1 VAFGFS
7 PIIPLQ
13 KSEEDGYYALTKT
26 VAANTKQNLK
36 NLLLTSPGERVML
49 PEFGAGLRDYL
60 FSNQYDTIEAD
71 ITYRVE
77 EQVAQWMPFVTIN
90 DIEFTRNSPLYA
102 ESDRHNRL
110 DIKIFYSVP
119 TFNFS
124 DLLEVLKVQ
133 FI

>member
-1 VAFGFS
+1 MAFGFS

-36 NLLLTSPGERVML
+36 NLLLTSPGERVMI
-49 PEFGAGLRDYL
+49 PDFGAGLQNHL

-71 ITYRVE
+71 ITYRIE
-77 EQVAQWMPFVTIN
+77 DQVGRYLPFVVIN
-90 DIEFTRNSPLYA
+90 NIDFARKEPLYSNS
-102 ESDRHNRL
+102 EQRQRL
-110 DIKIFYSVP
+110 NIQLFYSVP

-124 DLLEVLKVQ
+124 DMLEILQ
-133 FI
+133 IDFT